1 MNWNL
6 FERMRKLELDNL
18 HLNVMLKSA
27 RVEIDTL
34 KKITKEQTQWLSALQ
49 STKEGVTP
57 EKKRITPE
65 KRRIT
70 PEKKREYARRYYAKK
85 KADREA
91 AARVAAGVAA

>member
-18 HLNVMLKSA
+18 HLTVMLKSA

-34 KKITKEQTQWLSALQ
+34 KKITNQQTRWLLALQ
-49 STKEGVTP
+49 STKGGVTP

-65 KRRIT
+65 K
-70 PEKKREYARRYYAKK
+70 KRAYARKYYAKK
-85 KADREA
+85 KAEREA
-91 AARVAAGVAA
+91 AARVAA

>member
-6 FERMRKLELDNL
+6 FERMRKLELDTL

-49 STKEGVTP
+49 STKGGVTP
-57 EKKRITPE
+57 EKKRVTPE
-65 KRRIT
+65 KR
-70 PEKKREYARRYYAKK
+70 REYARRYYAKK
-85 KADREA
+85 AEREA
-91 AARVAAGVAA
+91 AARVAA

>member
-49 STKEGVTP
+49 STKGGVTS

-65 KRRIT
+65 KKRVT
-70 PEKKREYARRYYAKK
+70 PEKRREYARRYYAKK
-85 KADREA
+85 AEREA
-91 AARVAAGVAA
+91 AARVAA

>member
-49 STKEGVTP
+49 STKGWVTP
-57 EKKRITPE
+57 EKKRT
-65 KRRIT
+65 T

-85 KADREA
+85 KAEREA
-91 AARVAAGVAA
+91 AARVAA